1 MSSRV
6 SIRLVGFVAVTRL
19 SLTVWHGKHLFMYE
33 FELFAGS
40 NQQTKSY
47 NGNKAYELI
56 EQVDQV
62 AENVLKMQVL
72 ALTRQTNKQ
81 VEWILD

>member
-6 SIRLVGFVAVTRL
+6 SIRLVGFVAIIRL
-19 SLTVWHGKHLFMYE
+19 SLVVWQGKRLFMYE

-40 NQQTKSY
+40 NRQTKSY
-47 NGNKAYELI
+47 NGNKANKLI

-62 AENVLKMQVL
+62 GKNDSTIWV
-72 ALTRQTNKQ
+72 
-81 VEWILD
+81 